1 LPELSLRIDY
11 KLSDKFDFGIFI
23 PAALLIA
30 IGLTA
35 IFSSTFNH
43 PTMSG
48 NFNRQLVFGV
58 AAFFVFFITYS
69 VPTNTFRM
77 IAIPTYLFSLLLLL
91 IVLVVGRKTS
101 GARSWLDIG
110 PVGFQPSE
118 LAKLGTILVMSL
130 YLSRK
135 NTDIDSFK
143 DILFSLGIG
152 FIPVALILL
161 EPDMGTSMVFMGLI
175 LIMIFWKGISLFG
188 LFTVLSPG
196 FVAIS
201 ALFGFYYFLGS
212 LVLILVLLFLFKK
225 DVFFSGSIFALN
237 LGAGFFA
244 DYLYNA
250 LSPHQ
255 QKRIQSFIDPNSDP
269 LGAGYNTIQAKVA
282 IGSGG
287 LFGKGFMQ
295 GNQTQLQYIPEQWT
309 DFIYCVIGEEFGFIG
324 SMIVLVLFMYL
335 FLRILKVASSTKD
348 EFLSLTLI
356 GILSVYIVHFLI
368 NIGMVVGILP
378 VIGIPLPFVSYGGS
392 SLLVNMFMLGIIA
405 NVYRNRKNYT

>member
-1 LPELSLRIDY
+1 MRIDY
-11 KLSDKFDFGIFI
+11 KLSDKFDLGIFI
-23 PAALLIA
+23 PVSLLIA

-35 IFSSTFNH
+35 IFSSTYNH

-48 NFNRQLVFGV
+48 NFNRQLIFGI
-58 AAFFVFFITYS
+58 AAFIVFFITYS
-69 VPTNTFRM
+69 LPTNTFKM
-77 IAIPTYLFSLLLLL
+77 ISIPTYLFSLLLLVV
-91 IVLVVGRKTS
+91 VLVVGRKTS

-110 PVGFQPSE
+110 PFGFQPSE
-118 LAKLGTILVMSL
+118 FGKIGTILAMSL

-143 DILFSLGIG
+143 DILFSLSIG
-152 FIPVALILL
+152 LLPVLLILL
-161 EPDMGTSMVFMGLI
+161 EPDMGTSMVFIGMILI
-175 LIMIFWKGISLFG
+175 LIFWKGISLFG
-188 LFTVLSPG
+188 LFVVLSPG
-196 FVAIS
+196 GVAIS
-201 ALFGFYYFLGS
+201 ALFGVYYFVGS
-212 LVLILVLLFLFKK
+212 LVLILVMLLLFRK
-225 DVFFSGSIFALN
+225 DIFFSGSIFALN
-237 LGAGFFA
+237 LASGFFA
-244 DYLYNA
+244 GSLYNA

-324 SMIVLVLFMYL
+324 SIIVLILFLFL
-335 FLRILKVASSTKD
+335 FLRILKIAASTKD

-356 GILSVYIVHFLI
+356 GILSVYIIHYLI

>member
-1 LPELSLRIDY
+1 LRIDY

-23 PAALLIA
+23 PVSLLIA

-35 IFSSTFNH
+35 IYSSTFNH

-48 NFNRQLVFGV
+48 NFNRQVVFVV

-69 VPTNTFRM
+69 IPTNTFKM

-91 IVLVVGRKTS
+91 VVLVVGRKTS

-110 PVGFQPSE
+110 PFGFQPSE
-118 LAKLGTILVMSL
+118 FAKIGTIFAMAVF
-130 YLSRK
+130 LSRK

-143 DILFSLGIG
+143 DILISLAIG
-152 FIPVALILL
+152 LVPVMLILL
-161 EPDMGTSMVFMGLI
+161 EPDMGTAIVFLGTILI
-175 LIMIFWKGISLFG
+175 LIFWKGISLFG

-196 FVAIS
+196 FVAI
-201 ALFGFYYFLGS
+201 AAIFGFYYFLAA
-212 LVLILVLLFLFKK
+212 LILVLAMLILFRK

-237 LGAGFFA
+237 LGAGFFT

-255 QKRIQSFIDPNSDP
+255 QKRIQSFIDPNTDP

-287 LFGKGFMQ
+287 LFGKGFLQ

-324 SMIVLVLFMYL
+324 SMIVLILFVYL
-335 FLRILKVASSTKD
+335 FLRILKIASSTKD
-348 EFLSLTLI
+348 EFLSLTI
-356 GILSVYIVHFLI
+356 TGILSIYIIHFLI
-368 NIGMVVGILP
+368 NVGMVVGILP

-405 NVYRNRKNYT
+405 NVYKNRKNYT

>member
-1 LPELSLRIDY
+1 LRIDY

-23 PAALLIA
+23 PVSILFA
-30 IGLTA
+30 IGLSA
-35 IFSSTFNH
+35 IYSSTFNH
-43 PTMSG
+43 PTAGG
-48 NFNRQLVFGV
+48 NFQRQLVWGI
-58 AAFFVFFITYS
+58 AAYIIFFITYS
-69 VPTNTFRM
+69 LPTNSFKM
-77 IAIPTYLFSLLLLL
+77 ITTPTYLFSLLLL
-91 IVLVVGRKTS
+91 IVVIVVGRRVS
-101 GARSWLDIG
+101 GAKSWLDLG
-110 PVGFQPSE
+110 PFGFQPSE
-118 LAKLGTILVMSL
+118 FAKIGTVLAMSA

-143 DILFSLGIG
+143 DILLSLAIG
-152 FIPVALILL
+152 FVPVMLILL
-161 EPDMGTSMVFMGLI
+161 EPDMGTAIVFLGTILI
-175 LIMIFWKGISLFG
+175 LIFWKGISLFG

-196 FVAIS
+196 FVAVAAI
-201 ALFGFYYFLGS
+201 FGFYYFLAA
-212 LVLILVLLFLFKK
+212 LILVLAMLILFRK
-225 DVFFSGSIFALN
+225 DIFFSGSIFALN
-237 LGAGFFA
+237 LGAGFFT

-255 QKRIQSFIDPNSDP
+255 QKRIQSFIDPNTDP

-287 LFGKGFMQ
+287 LFGKGFLH

-324 SMIVLVLFMYL
+324 SMIVLILFVYL
-335 FLRILKVASSTKD
+335 FLRILKIASTTKD
-348 EFLSLTLI
+348 EFLSLTII
-356 GILSVYIVHFLI
+356 GILSIYIIHFLV

-405 NVYRNRKNYT
+405 NIYKNRKNYT

>member
-1 LPELSLRIDY
+1 LRIDY

-23 PAALLIA
+23 PALLLIV

-35 IFSSTFNH
+35 IYSSTFNH

-48 NFNRQLVFGV
+48 NFNRQLVFSIG
-58 AAFFVFFITYS
+58 AIIIFFITYS
-69 VPTNTFRM
+69 LPTNSFRT
-77 IAIPTYLFSLLLLL
+77 ITIPTYLLSLLLLVVV
-91 IVLVVGRKTS
+91 IVIGRKVS
-101 GARSWLDIG
+101 GARSWLDLG
-110 PVGFQPSE
+110 PFGFQPSE
-118 LAKLGTILVMSL
+118 FGKIGTVLAMSA

-143 DILFSLGIG
+143 DILIALGIG
-152 FIPVALILL
+152 FIPVMLILL
-161 EPDMGTSMVFMGLI
+161 EPDMGTSIVFLGTI
-175 LIMIFWKGISLFG
+175 LMLIFWKGISLFG
-188 LFTVLSPG
+188 LFIVLSPG
-196 FVAIS
+196 FVAI
-201 ALFGFYYFLGS
+201 AAIFGFYYFLAS
-212 LVLILVLLFLFKK
+212 LILVLVVLMLFRK
-225 DVFFSGSIFALN
+225 DIFFSGSIFALN
-237 LGAGFFA
+237 LAAGFFT

-255 QKRIQSFIDPNSDP
+255 QKRIQSFIDPNTDP

-287 LFGKGFMQ
+287 LFGKGFLQ

-324 SMIVLVLFMYL
+324 SIIVLILFLYL
-335 FLRILKVASSTKD
+335 FLRILKIASTTKD
-348 EFLSLTLI
+348 EFLSLAII
-356 GILSVYIVHFLI
+356 GILSVYIIHYLI

-405 NVYRNRKNYT
+405 NVYRNRKNFT

>member
-1 LPELSLRIDY
+1 
-11 KLSDKFDFGIFI
+11 
-23 PAALLIA
+23 
-30 IGLTA
+30 
-35 IFSSTFNH
+35 
-43 PTMSG
+43 
-48 NFNRQLVFGV
+48 
-58 AAFFVFFITYS
+58 
-69 VPTNTFRM
+69 M
-77 IAIPTYLFSLLLLL
+77 IAIPTYLFSLLLL
-91 IVLVVGRKTS
+91 IVVLVIGRKTS

-110 PVGFQPSE
+110 PIGFQPSE

-130 YLSRK
+130 FLSRK

-143 DILFSLGIG
+143 DIILSLSLG
-152 FIPVALILL
+152 FIPVMLILL
-161 EPDMGTSMVFMGLI
+161 EPDMGTAIVFVSMI
-175 LIMIFWKGISLFG
+175 LMLIFWKGISLFG
-188 LFTVLSPG
+188 LFIVLSPG

-201 ALFGFYYFLGS
+201 ALFGFYYFLGA
-212 LVLILVLLFLFKK
+212 LILTIIVLLLFRK
-225 DVFFSGSIFALN
+225 DIFFSGSIFALN
-237 LGAGFFA
+237 LASGFFA

-255 QKRIQSFIDPNSDP
+255 QKRIQSFIDPNTDP

-287 LFGKGFMQ
+287 LFGKGFLQ

-324 SMIVLVLFMYL
+324 SIFVLVLFLYL
-335 FLRILKVASSTKD
+335 FLRIIKTASSTKD
-348 EFLSLTLI
+348 EFLSLTI
-356 GILSVYIVHFLI
+356 VGILSVYMIHFLI

-405 NVYRNRKNYT
+405 NVFKNRKNYT